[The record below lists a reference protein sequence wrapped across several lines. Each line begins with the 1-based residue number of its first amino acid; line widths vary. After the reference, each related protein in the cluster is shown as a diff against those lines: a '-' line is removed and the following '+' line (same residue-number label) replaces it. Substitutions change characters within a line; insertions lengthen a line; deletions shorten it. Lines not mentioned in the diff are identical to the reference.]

1 MSDIN
6 WMEKLGWTDENTED
20 LRYTGFSY
28 VRQAKYDIA
37 LPFFEALVV
46 LEPDNAYD
54 IQMLGALY
62 LQLNQPEMAVP
73 CFNRALELDTNHSP
87 TLLNM
92 AKALFMLGK
101 VDEGLQLADA
111 LKNDRDKTIA
121 NPAKALILAY
131 T

>member
-1 MSDIN
+1 
-6 WMEKLGWTDENTED
+6 
-20 LRYTGFSY
+20 
-28 VRQAKYDIA
+28 
-37 LPFFEALVV
+37 
-46 LEPDNAYD
+46 
-54 IQMLGALY
+54 
-62 LQLNQPEMAVP
+62 
-73 CFNRALELDTNHSP
+73 
-87 TLLNM
+87 M